1 MVDTYRT
8 QGNPVDERT
17 PTLGLPLPNRLNDSR
32 DDVERLRQALDL
44 IDAAQQLV
52 ELALADKA
60 EDTELAALS
69 QSVAQAL
76 DLKASAASLNA
87 LAQST
92 NDALALKA
100 SAASLNALSQSTTD
114 ALALKASADALAT
127 AVGTLNAAIATK
139 AASTT
144 PTITGLREVRV
155 ALGAGTQINVAAGN
169 LFTKTIA
176 GATVLT
182 VSNVP
187 AAGTVACFLLD
198 LTNGGSAAITWW
210 AGCKWAGGVAPPL
223 TAAGRDLLGFVTH
236 DGGATWTG
244 VRLAKDA
251 K

>member
-100 SAASLNALSQSTTD
+100 SAD
-114 ALALKASADALAT
+114 ALAN
-127 AVGTLNAAIATK
+127 AVTTLNTAIATK

-144 PTITGLREVRV
+144 PTITGLREVRL
-155 ALGAGTQINVAAGN
+155 ALGAGSQINVAGGN
-169 LFTKTIA
+169 LFTKTVT
-176 GATVLT
+176 GATNFSVT
-182 VSNVP
+182 NVP

-198 LTNGGSAAITWW
+198 LTNGGSAAVTWW
-210 AGCKWAGGVAPPL
+210 AGCKWSGGVAPLL

-244 VRLAKDA
+244 TRLAKDA

>member
-8 QGNPVDERT
+8 LGNPVDERT
-17 PTLGLPLPNRLNDSR
+17 PTLSLPLPHRLNDSR

-69 QSVAQAL
+69 QSMAQ
-76 DLKASAASLNA
+76 
-87 LAQST
+87 
-92 NDALALKA
+92 ALALKA
-100 SAASLNALSQSTTD
+100 STASLNALSQSTTD
-114 ALALKASADALAT
+114 ALALKASADALAN
-127 AVGTLNAAIATK
+127 AVTTLNAAIATK

-144 PTITGLREVRV
+144 PTITGLREVRL
-155 ALGAGTQINVAAGN
+155 ALGAGSRINVAGGN
-169 LFTKTIA
+169 LFTKTVT
-176 GATVLT
+176 GATNFT
-182 VSNVP
+182 VTNVP

-198 LTNGGSAAITWW
+198 LTNGGSAAVTWW
-210 AGCKWAGGVAPPL
+210 AGCKWSGGVAPLL

-236 DGGATWTG
+236 DGGVTWTG
-244 VRLAKDA
+244 TRLAKDA

>member
-8 QGNPVDERT
+8 LGDPVDERT
-17 PTLGLPLPNRLNDSR
+17 PTLDLPLPHRLNDSR

-60 EDTELAALS
+60 EGNELDALAVS
-69 QSVAQAL
+69 TGNAL
-76 DLKASAASLNA
+76 ALKASTASLNA

-92 NDALALKA
+92 IDAL
-100 SAASLNALSQSTTD
+100 D
-114 ALALKASADALAT
+114 LKASADALAT
-127 AVGTLNAAIATK
+127 AVGTLNTAIATK

-169 LFTKTIA
+169 LFTKTVA
-176 GATVLT
+176 GATTFT
-182 VSNVP
+182 VTGVP

-210 AGCKWAGGVAPPL
+210 AGCKWPGGVAPLL
-223 TAAGRDLLGFVTH
+223 TPAGRDLLGFVTH

-244 VRLAKDA
+244 TRLAKDA

>member
-8 QGNPVDERT
+8 LGDPVDERT
-17 PTLGLPLPNRLNDSR
+17 PTLGLPLPHRLNDSR

-44 IDAAQQLV
+44 IDMAQQLV

-60 EDTELAALS
+60 EDTDLAS
-69 QSVAQAL
+69 
-76 DLKASAASLNA
+76 

-92 NDALALKA
+92 ATALASKA
-100 SAASLNALSQSTTD
+100 STASVEGLAQATVD

>member
-8 QGNPVDERT
+8 LGDPVDERT
-17 PTLGLPLPNRLNDSR
+17 PTLNLPLPHRLNDSR

-44 IDAAQQLV
+44 IDTAQQLV

-60 EDTELAALS
+60 EGTELAAL
-69 QSVAQAL
+69 
-76 DLKASAASLNA
+76 
-87 LAQST
+87 AQST
-92 NDALALKA
+92 ATALASKA
-100 SAASLNALSQSTTD
+100 STASVESLAQATAD

>member
-8 QGNPVDERT
+8 QGNAVDERT

-92 NDALALKA
+92 
-100 SAASLNALSQSTTD
+100 SD
-114 ALALKASADALAT
+114 ALALKASADALAN
-127 AVGTLNAAIATK
+127 AVTTLNTAIATK

-144 PTITGLREVRV
+144 PTITGLREVRL
-155 ALGAGTQINVAAGN
+155 ALGAGSQINVAGGN
-169 LFTKTIA
+169 LFTKTVT
-176 GATVLT
+176 GATNFT
-182 VSNVP
+182 VTNVP

-198 LTNGGSAAITWW
+198 LTNGGSAAVTWW
-210 AGCKWAGGVAPPL
+210 AGCKWSGGVAPLL

-244 VRLAKDA
+244 TRLAKDA

>member
-69 QSVAQAL
+69 QSMAQAL
-76 DLKASAASLNA
+76 SLKASTASLNA

-100 SAASLNALSQSTTD
+100 SAD
-114 ALALKASADALAT
+114 ALAN
-127 AVGTLNAAIATK
+127 AVTTLNTAIATK

-144 PTITGLREVRV
+144 PTITGLREVRL
-155 ALGAGTQINVAAGN
+155 ALGAGSQINVAGGN
-169 LFTKTIA
+169 LFTKTVT
-176 GATVLT
+176 GATNFSVT
-182 VSNVP
+182 NVP

-198 LTNGGSAAITWW
+198 LTNGGSAAVTWW
-210 AGCKWAGGVAPPL
+210 AGCKWSGGVAPLL

-244 VRLAKDA
+244 TRLAKDA

>member
-8 QGNPVDERT
+8 LGNPIDERT
-17 PTLGLPLPNRLNDSR
+17 PTLSLPLPHRLNDSR

-69 QSVAQAL
+69 QSMAQAL
-76 DLKASAASLNA
+76 SLKASTASLNA

-100 SAASLNALSQSTTD
+100 SAD
-114 ALALKASADALAT
+114 ALAN
-127 AVGTLNAAIATK
+127 AVTTLNTAIATK

-144 PTITGLREVRV
+144 PTITGLREVRL
-155 ALGAGTQINVAAGN
+155 ALGAGSQINVAGGN
-169 LFTKTIA
+169 LFTKTVT
-176 GATVLT
+176 GATNFSVT
-182 VSNVP
+182 NVP

-198 LTNGGSAAITWW
+198 LTNGGSAAVTWW
-210 AGCKWAGGVAPPL
+210 AGCKWSGGVAPLL

-244 VRLAKDA
+244 TRLAKDA

>member
-8 QGNPVDERT
+8 LGNPVDERT
-17 PTLGLPLPNRLNDSR
+17 PALNLPLPHRLNDSR

-52 ELALADKA
+52 ELSLADKA
-60 EDTELAALS
+60 EDVDLAAL
-69 QSVAQAL
+69 AQFTTDAL
-76 DLKASAASLNA
+76 ATKASTASVNA

-92 NDALALKA
+92 SDALALKA
-100 SAASLNALSQSTTD
+100 STA
-114 ALALKASADALAT
+114 ALADAVT
-127 AVGTLNAAIATK
+127 TLNAAIATK
-139 AASTT
+139 AASTN

-155 ALGAGTQINVAAGN
+155 ALGAGTAINAAAGN
-169 LFTKTIA
+169 LFTKTIT
-176 GATVLT
+176 GATVLSVT
-182 VSNVP
+182 NVP

-210 AGCKWAGGVAPPL
+210 AGCKWPGGVAPLL

-244 VRLAKDA
+244 MRLAKDA

>member
-8 QGNPVDERT
+8 LGDPVDERT
-17 PTLGLPLPNRLNDSR
+17 PTLGLPLPHRLNDSR

-44 IDAAQQLV
+44 IDMAQQLV

-60 EDTELAALS
+60 EGTELAAL
-69 QSVAQAL
+69 
-76 DLKASAASLNA
+76 
-87 LAQST
+87 AQST
-92 NDALALKA
+92 ATALASKA
-100 SAASLNALSQSTTD
+100 STASVEGLAQATVD

-176 GATVLT
+176 GATVLR

>member
-8 QGNPVDERT
+8 LGNPVDERT
-17 PTLGLPLPNRLNDSR
+17 PTLNLPLPHRLNDSR
-32 DDVERLRQALDL
+32 DDVQRLREALDL

-60 EDTELAALS
+60 EGTEL
-69 QSVAQAL
+69 
-76 DLKASAASLNA
+76 
-87 LAQST
+87 
-92 NDALALKA
+92 DALALSTANALAAKA
-100 SAASLNALSQSTTD
+100 STASVEALATSTAD
-114 ALALKASADALAT
+114 ALALKASADALANSV
-127 AVGTLNAAIATK
+127 ATLNAAIATK

-155 ALGAGTQINVAAGN
+155 ALGAGTQIDVAAGN
-169 LFTKTIA
+169 LFTKTIT

-182 VSNVP
+182 VANVP
-187 AAGTVACFLLD
+187 PAGTVACFLLD

-210 AGCKWAGGVAPPL
+210 TGCKWSGGVAPLL

-244 VRLAKDA
+244 TRLAKDA

>member
-8 QGNPVDERT
+8 LGNPVDERT
-17 PTLGLPLPNRLNDSR
+17 PTLSLPLPHRLNDSR

-69 QSVAQAL
+69 QSMAQ
-76 DLKASAASLNA
+76 
-87 LAQST
+87 
-92 NDALALKA
+92 ALALKA
-100 SAASLNALSQSTTD
+100 STASLNALSQSTTD
-114 ALALKASADALAT
+114 ALALKASADALAN
-127 AVGTLNAAIATK
+127 AVTTLNAAIATK

-144 PTITGLREVRV
+144 PTITGLREVRL
-155 ALGAGTQINVAAGN
+155 ALGAGSQINVAGGN
-169 LFTKTIA
+169 LFTKTVT
-176 GATVLT
+176 GATNFT
-182 VSNVP
+182 VTNVP

-198 LTNGGSAAITWW
+198 LTNGGSAAVTWW
-210 AGCKWAGGVAPPL
+210 AGCKWSGGVAPLL

-236 DGGATWTG
+236 DGGVTWTG
-244 VRLAKDA
+244 TRLAKDA